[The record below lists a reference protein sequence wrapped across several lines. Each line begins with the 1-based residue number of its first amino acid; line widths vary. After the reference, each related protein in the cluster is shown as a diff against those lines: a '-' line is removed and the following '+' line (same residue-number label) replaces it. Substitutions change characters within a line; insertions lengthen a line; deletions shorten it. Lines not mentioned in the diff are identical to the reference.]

1 MSDLPKEQQS
11 AYQRWEMTS
20 FDDERQGE
28 LAARAARQ
36 AEQLAAAAA
45 PAPNYPSPETL
56 AAIREQARAEGYD
69 EGHAAGH
76 ADGHSAGH
84 ADGLALGMAAAA
96 VELAQLKSVALAFA
110 GALAEAGQLIAND
123 VLDLALQLA
132 KGMLKT
138 ALPVR
143 PELILPVVRE
153 AIEYLPVLQQPA
165 LLMLNPA
172 DAQVVRDGIGEA
184 LDKGGWRLIED
195 PHVGRGGC
203 KVDTASNQI
212 DAQAATRWQ
221 RLTNALGKDL
231 DWLAP

>member
-20 FDDERQGE
+20 FDDERPGE

-36 AEQLAAAAA
+36 AEQLAH
-45 PAPNYPSPETL
+45 PAPTPSYPSPETL
-56 AAIREQARAEGYD
+56 AAIAEQARRQGYD
-69 EGHAAGH
+69 EGLAAGQAAGH
-76 ADGHSAGH
+76 AAGQ
-84 ADGLALGMAAAA
+84 ADALALGLATAA
-96 VELAQLKSVALAFA
+96 VELAHLKSVALAFS
-110 GALAEAGQLIAND
+110 GALAEADLLIAND
-123 VLDLALQLA
+123 VLDLALHLA
-132 KGMLKT
+132 KGMLKA

-153 AIEYLPVLQQPA
+153 AIAYLPVLQQPA

-172 DAQVVRDGIGEA
+172 DAQVVRDGIGDE

-195 PHVGRGGC
+195 PHVARGGC

>member
-1 MSDLPKEQQS
+1 
-11 AYQRWEMTS
+11 MTS
-20 FDDERQGE
+20 FDDERPSE
-28 LAARAARQ
+28 RAARQ
-36 AEQLAAAAA
+36 AEQLAAAPA

-56 AAIREQARAEGYD
+56 AAISEQARLEGYD
-69 EGHAAGH
+69 DGLAAGH
-76 ADGHSAGH
+76 ADGHAAGH

-96 VELAQLKSVALAFA
+96 IELAQLKSVALAFS
-110 GALAEAGQLIAND
+110 GALAEADQLIAND
-123 VLDLALQLA
+123 VLDLALHLA

-143 PELILPVVRE
+143 PELILPMVRE

-172 DAQVVRDGIGEA
+172 DAQVVRDGIGEE

-203 KVDTASNQI
+203 KIDTASNQI